1 MSPPASPMR
10 HRSLDLA
17 ERPKPPTRRRKKFHT
32 PDNIVEEEASR
43 GEPSNQIEPDITEE
57 TWEVIPP
64 GIKISDEDLR
74 NSNVKHLSPDKVAV
88 VPEVKGNNATVEVKV
103 QDAMVEVKGQ
113 IEIPPTGDHL
123 SNEHFEQAVRAL
135 SVKKKK
141 PPPLRPTPY
150 SEKTPPLPP
159 KKKKSVYIHAEPETF
174 PAEECD
180 MCEGGD
186 DVEGA
191 GEPLY
196 EVIDKSNLR

>member
-1 MSPPASPMR
+1 MR
-10 HRSLDLA
+10 RRSLDLA

-32 PDNIVEEEASR
+32 PDNIVEEEDSR

-74 NSNVKHLSPDKVAV
+74 NSNVKHSSPDTVAV
-88 VPEVKGNNATVEVKV
+88 VATVEVKV
-103 QDAMVEVKGQ
+103 QDATTEVKGQ
-113 IEIPPTGDHL
+113 IEVLPTGDHL

-135 SVKKKK
+135 SIKKKK

-180 MCEGGD
+180 VCEGGD
-186 DVEGA
+186 DVEGV

-196 EVIDKSNLR
+196 EAIDKSNLR